1 VLDITTTRS
10 LRGQR
15 VRVTKHT
22 ADGQDAVYG
31 VLQGAT
37 GKTIWVAGLPID
49 VEAAPLMC
57 STCHRTATRLFV
69 DDGRPTAVDGGPGVC
84 AECYRKLAARRPA
97 SQEPCET
104 PGCGGPGIRNPG
116 TDVFLCTRCH
126 AQAKSH
132 LVLHGG
138 ANVVLAQCATEDV
151 SSPWHVWERVRGAR
165 FRCVRC
171 RTAEKYDPGLLKE
184 LHNKNAIK

>member
-37 GKTIWVAGLPID
+37 GKTIWVAGLPIELDLVID

-84 AECYRKLAARRPA
+84 AECYRKLAARRYPESGHGRLLVHALSRPSEESPRPA
-97 SQEPCET
+97 RRSQRCPRPVRDRGRVEPVA
-104 PGCGGPGIRNPG
+104 RLG
-116 TDVFLCTRCH
+116 TRPRSTLSLRSLPDRGEVRSRSSQGV
-126 AQAKSH
+126 AQQKRYKVNFS
-132 LVLHGG
+132 
-138 ANVVLAQCATEDV
+138 
-151 SSPWHVWERVRGAR
+151 
-165 FRCVRC
+165 
-171 RTAEKYDPGLLKE
+171 
-184 LHNKNAIK
+184 NAHS